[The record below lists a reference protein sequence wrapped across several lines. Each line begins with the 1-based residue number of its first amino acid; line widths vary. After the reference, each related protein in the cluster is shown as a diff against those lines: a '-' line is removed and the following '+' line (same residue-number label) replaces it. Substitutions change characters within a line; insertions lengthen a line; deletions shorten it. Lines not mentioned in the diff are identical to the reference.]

1 MYEFVIDQKSS
12 KGRHPCLGT
21 PCGQKNPSHQDDM
34 MDARYIGAE
43 RVAAEAAE
51 ARGEGPMEAPQP
63 LTADEAI
70 AAAAAEDL
78 VLARKD
84 GTPFGF
90 WGVSKSGHKFKA
102 SVRGLPG
109 AGAKSKSNPITLGT
123 FASPEEAALALAR
136 KYPTAAARLV
146 EMEAVKQAVKSAK
159 PAVGMTEEEV
169 RQAARPESADS
180 KETEDPLL
188 WRWGRRW
195 RRRQGGAEQG
205 VETRHRLRV
214 CLPLELGRVE
224 HCKREEQ

>member
-1 MYEFVIDQKSS
+1 M
-12 KGRHPCLGT
+12 CLA
-21 PCGQKNPSHQDDM
+21 SIM
-34 MDARYIGAE
+34 SE

-51 ARGEGPMEAPQP
+51 ASGEGPMEAPQP

-123 FASPEEAALALAR
+123 FAS
-136 KYPTAAARLV
+136 
-146 EMEAVKQAVKSAK
+146 
-159 PAVGMTEEEV
+159 
-169 RQAARPESADS
+169 
-180 KETEDPLL
+180 
-188 WRWGRRW
+188 W
-195 RRRQGGAEQG
+195 RRLHLRLHDSIQLRPPDSLKWRQ
-205 VETRHRLRV
+205 
-214 CLPLELGRVE
+214 
-224 HCKREEQ
+224 